1 MGQEG
6 ESPQDDVLGKVRS
19 SLEGEQCPTMGLCRL
34 GTEHRVDG
42 HLIGPKE

>member
-1 MGQEG
+1 MEQEG
-6 ESPQDDVLGKVRS
+6 ESPQDDVRGKVGR

-42 HLIGPKE
+42 HPIGSKE